1 MDALRFAAANRRA
14 RAPHAAGWHA
24 PGDIATE
31 LKTPRTFV
39 ECRAAAGEG
48 VDIEAWTQLTN
59 SWLGIARM
67 LDLERRQKPIWR
79 LHEHLNGT
87 ALNA

>member
-1 MDALRFAAANRRA
+1 M
-14 RAPHAAGWHA
+14 
-24 PGDIATE
+24 
-31 LKTPRTFV
+31 RTVLGKAVRGFTWFEIMIEGM

-59 SWLGIARM
+59 SWLGITRM
-67 LDLERRQKPIWR
+67 LDLERRRKPIRR